1 MYGDR
6 CVELDALDPGVVR
19 TRVREAIESHID
31 TDEWEALKAIEE
43 LQRETLKET
52 MLSIAGPLDQ
62 RIEPHVLTPARQ
74 LLERQRKILRIEDH
88 TTWYRL
94 ADTPESEWRLR
105 LDELSPIHGQLA
117 KQSFTTRLGQSLE
130 IAIYKAL
137 LQTGRFEF
145 LGAFLNLA
153 EHDDSAPYLKE
164 EPPTS
169 ISGLTIPGK
178 KHLDFLLLLQHDRSG
193 IEAKNIREWLY
204 PHAAEIKELLLKCCA
219 IDAIPVLISRRIPF
233 ITFRVLNSCGV
244 IVHQTYNQR
253 FPESDEALAEK
264 AKDKHLLGYHD
275 IRLGNEPDA
284 RLLKFIGENLPK
296 VLPAARQRFDST
308 KDLLRAY
315 AESEI
320 PYRTLL
326 KAIKL

>member
-1 MYGDR
+1 MSPAERRQLATKRLQNVLGS
-6 CVELDALDPGVVR
+6 LTIANGR
-19 TRVREAIESHID
+19 TLENKISD
-31 TDEWEALKAIEE
+31 
-43 LQRETLKET
+43 
-52 MLSIAGPLDQ
+52 AGPLNQ
-62 RIEPHVLTPARQ
+62 RIEPHVLTPVRQ
-74 LLERQRKILRIEDH
+74 LLERQRKILRVEDH

-94 ADTPESEWRLR
+94 ADTPESEWRPR
-105 LDELSPIHGQLA
+105 LDELSAIHSPLA

-153 EHDDSAPYLKE
+153 EPDDSAPYLKE

-169 ISGLTIPGK
+169 ISGLTIPSR
-178 KHLDFLLLLQHDRSG
+178 KHLDFLLLLQDDRAG

-204 PHAAEIKELLLKCCA
+204 PHALEIRELFLKCCA
-219 IDAIPVLISRRIPF
+219 IDAVPVLIARRIPY
-233 ITFRVLNSCGV
+233 ITFAVMNACGA

-253 FPESDEALAEK
+253 FPQSDAALAAK
-264 AKDKHLLGYHD
+264 AKDKLLLGYHD

-284 RLLKFIGENLPK
+284 RLLKFVGENLPK

-308 KDLLRAY
+308 KDLLQAY
-315 AESEI
+315 ANSEI
-320 PYRTLL
+320 SYKRLM
-326 KAIKL
+326 KSIMN